1 MTKSPMSR
9 VIVTGGTGFIGRA
22 VVAELRTR
30 FPQAEIIPVGSGVVD
45 IADEHAFF
53 DWLAQTRAEG
63 EIDHLIHLAALYKAG
78 DWPVHHPATQFNVN
92 LALNINALEGW
103 AKVIPEA
110 KLTSIVSYCMYPS
123 LPHAHPESELYGHE
137 PEDYLFAYAFAKKAL
152 LIGQRAYRQE
162 YGLNS
167 SSVVLPTVYGPG
179 DSFAENSHVVGAL
192 IGKFVRARVGGASDV
207 EVWGDGT
214 QEREFLYVGDAV
226 DGIVKVALESSEPV
240 LNLGMGDAR
249 SIADLAGWIR
259 DAAGFKGAIRYNN
272 NRFVG
277 VKTRKLDVSLMREK
291 LGWSAPTSLP
301 DGLAQTVRWYEAEL
315 ASGAPATVH
324 A

>member
-1 MTKSPMSR
+1 MTKNAMKR

-22 VVAELRTR
+22 VVSELRTR
-30 FPQAEIIPVGSGVVD
+30 FPQAEVIPVGTGVVD

-53 DWLAQTRAEG
+53 DWLAQTREGG

-78 DWPVHHPATQFNVN
+78 DWPVHHPATQFNIN
-92 LALNINALEGW
+92 LKLNVNALEGW
-103 AKVIPEA
+103 ARVIPEA
-110 KLTSIVSYCMYPS
+110 KLTSILSYCMYPS
-123 LPHAHPESELYGHE
+123 LPHAHPEEELYGHE
-137 PEDYLFAYAFAKKAL
+137 PEDYLFAYAMAKKAL

-162 YGLNS
+162 YGLTS
-167 SSVVLPTVYGPG
+167 ASVVLPTVYGPG

-192 IGKFVRARVGGASDV
+192 IGKFVRAARDRAPEV

-226 DGIVKVALESSEPV
+226 DGIIEVACRSAEPV

-259 DAAGFKGAIRYNN
+259 DAAGFEGAIRYNQ

-277 VKTRKLDVSLMREK
+277 VKTRKLDVSRMREK

-301 DGLAQTVRWYEAEL
+301 EGLARTVRWYQAEL
-315 ASGAPATVH
+315 ASGAPATVD